1 MLEERLILIFAYIFI
16 ATLLLS
22 LCLYTDFSKKTKF
35 FTIIISSV
43 FYVYTWKAYEFILGW
58 PTFEELPDNFQINW
72 AIIEE
77 PNKRIKKDGSLYLWV
92 TELDPFGKRVGEPRS
107 HNLYWNDDNHKLVQ
121 SALHKLQEGEQLNG
135 KKTYG
140 VINKDNEGNE
150 STQYDQSTVEQEE
163 GNPSFEFFEVSPP
176 SLPQK
181 TLIPDN

>member
-1 MLEERLILIFAYIFI
+1 MLEERLILIFAYLFI

-22 LCLYTDFSKKTKF
+22 LCLYTNFSKKTKF

-43 FYVYTWKAYEFILGW
+43 FYVYTWKGYEFILGW

-77 PNKRIKKDGSLYLWV
+77 PNKIMKKDGGLYLWV
-92 TELDPFGKRVGEPRS
+92 TELDSLGKKVGEPRS
-107 HNLYWNDDNHKLVQ
+107 HNLYWNDDNQKLVL

-140 VINKDNEGNE
+140 VINKDNEGKE
-150 STQYDQSTVEQEE
+150 SKQYDQSTEQEE
-163 GNPSFEFFEVSPP
+163 ENPSFEFFEVPPP
-176 SLPQK
+176 SLPPK
-181 TLIPDN
+181 TLILDN